1 MSLPPFTPEEHPTPL
16 NHQEQE
22 ETSEGPRPLN
32 RRDLLTFGG
41 ITAGLLGGFWLSG
54 FIPQWFQKAEA
65 DARAKE
71 VASAQASASSH
82 AAERAKYESSPTPTQ
97 KYYSGGSKAP
107 EGEYRAADYE
117 GPAQN
122 VPKPKYPEGMDIET
136 PEGLYKFLQY
146 WTDLH
151 NYAMQTGDV
160 EKLAPRIS
168 KNYDA
173 ETSFAQSVYAL
184 YKNNQWNIG
193 GLRNIYID
201 KNTLEADNNHIYY
214 IYGRIITSKCIT
226 IDKKNNTATPYDYES
241 SNKLALRIVAVFH
254 NDGYW
259 CIVATEPV
267 ETELVR
273 EY

>member
-22 ETSEGPRPLN
+22 ETSEGPRPLS

-71 VASAQASASSH
+71 HAFAQASASSH

-136 PEGLYKFLQY
+136 PEGLYKFIDY
-146 WTDLH
+146 WNELR
-151 NYAMQTGDV
+151 NYAVQTGDF
-160 EKLAPRIS
+160 ENYANRIVKVYS
-168 KNYDA
+168 KEGDFIA
-173 ETSFAQSVYAL
+173 STHDL
-184 YKNNQWNIG
+184 YRTKGWVIG
-193 GLRNIYID
+193 GKRQVFID
-201 KNTLEADNNHIYY
+201 KNTLEAGQNHIYY
-214 IYGRIITSKCIT
+214 IYGRIHAQK
-226 IDKKNNTATPYDYES
+226 
-241 SNKLALRIVAVFH
+241 IVAVDVQEDTKYS
-254 NDGYW
+254 NDF
-259 CIVATEPV
+259 AELNQTPV
-267 ETELVR
+267 RYVFVFQKDGMWRVMGVDKVNTGENNA
-273 EY
+273 

>member
-1 MSLPPFTPEEHPTPL
+1 MSLPPFNPEEHPTPL
-16 NHQEQE
+16 NHQEPE
-22 ETSEGPRPLN
+22 ETPEGPHPLS

-82 AAERAKYESSPTPTQ
+82 AAERVKYEPSPTPTQ

-122 VPKPKYPEGMDIET
+122 VPKPKYPEGMDVET

-151 NYAMQTGDV
+151 NYAVQTGDSK
-160 EKLAPRIS
+160 ELGNRIS
-168 KNYDA
+168 EGFYKVAGDFV
-173 ETSFAQSVYAL
+173 TGVYWL
-184 YKNNQWNIG
+184 YKEGGWNIG
-193 GLRNIYID
+193 GRREIFFD
-201 KNTLEADNNHIYY
+201 KNTLEADTDHIYY
-214 IYGRIITSKCIT
+214 IYGRMITEKCVT
-226 IDKKNNTATPYDYES
+226 VDKKNNTLTPYDYLEE
-241 SNKLALRIVAVFH
+241 NNTIYRFVAVFH
-254 NDGYW
+254 ENGFWRVVNAEVVKKPGD
-259 CIVATEPV
+259 
-267 ETELVR
+267 